1 MIESFGDIFKVSDL
15 KRKLAI
21 TFLILAAYRVGTA
34 IPMPGVDPTALK
46 AFFAAHCGG
55 IFAFLNMFS
64 GGALKRLSIFALG
77 VMPYINA
84 SIIMSLLQT
93 AVPYLEKL
101 SKEGAP
107 GREKITRITR
117 YSTLLL
123 AAIQGFGFTYWI
135 QSMSSPTSGNP
146 VLLYTSIWFRI
157 FLVLTMVTGTM
168 LLVWLGEQITENGV
182 GNGISL
188 IIFVGIVARFPAGLK
203 NTLDLLRAQ
212 EISLF
217 GLILVGAFLL
227 AILALTV
234 FIEEAQR
241 RIPIQY
247 AQRII
252 GRKVYGGQS
261 TYLPLKVEASGVIA
275 VIFAMA
281 FMSFP
286 FQIAQFVP
294 NSALAGK
301 VKVFFTPGNPI
312 YIIVYTVLIVFFCY
326 FYTMITFD
334 PKNIADNLKKSGG
347 FIPGVRPGEPTAQKI
362 KEVMNRIILI
372 GSIFVVFIAILPM
385 FLRRQFNM
393 PFYFGGTALLIVVG
407 VALDT
412 MGQIESQLIMRH
424 YDGFLKKGRIKGR
437 YFNIQ

>member
-1 MIESFGDIFKVSDL
+1 MINSIGDIFKVSDL
-15 KRKLAI
+15 KKKLGI

-34 IPMPGVDPTALK
+34 VPMPGVDPTALK
-46 AFFAAHCGG
+46 AFFAAQRGG

-64 GGALKRLSIFALG
+64 GGAMKRLSIFALG

-123 AAIQGFGFTYWI
+123 AAVQGFGFTFWI
-135 QSMSSPTSGNP
+135 QSMSSPTSGQP
-146 VLLYTSIWFRI
+146 VLLYTNIWFRI

-203 NTLDLLRAQ
+203 NTFDLLRTE

-217 GLILVGAFLL
+217 GLILIGVFLL

-247 AQRII
+247 AQRIV
-252 GRKVYGGQS
+252 GRKVYSGQS

-286 FQIAQFVP
+286 LQIAQFAP
-294 NSALAGK
+294 NSALASK
-301 VKVFFTPGNPI
+301 IKIFFTPGNLV
-312 YIIVYTVLIVFFCY
+312 YIIVYTALIVFFCY

-372 GSIFVVFIAILPM
+372 GAVFVVFIAILPM

-437 YFNIQ
+437 YFNIK